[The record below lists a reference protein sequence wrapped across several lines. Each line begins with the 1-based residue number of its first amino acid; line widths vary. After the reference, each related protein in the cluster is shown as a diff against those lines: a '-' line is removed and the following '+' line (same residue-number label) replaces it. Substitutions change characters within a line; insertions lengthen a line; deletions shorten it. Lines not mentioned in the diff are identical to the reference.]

1 MIKLSK
7 QKFLTPRKWQ
17 QRTQEKFDQA
27 QKILDEYS
35 DQGYK
40 ITLRQLYYE
49 LVSKNIIANDQKEYN
64 NLGTLI
70 NDARYYGYVDW
81 EIMED
86 NVRTLN
92 YSGFYD
98 NIAHLIDN
106 SIDSYRLDRWQN
118 QDYYVEVWVEKDAL
132 SSFIKRVTN
141 QYQIP
146 LMVNRGYS
154 SATAMYKSSLR
165 FNRKTYQD
173 QKNCILLYLG
183 DHDPS
188 GLNMIEDIDNRLN
201 TFECSVKIVHVALT
215 MEQIEQYNPSPN
227 PAKIT
232 DSRSKGYIRKY
243 GNKSW
248 EIEALKPTTLIELVE
263 SYIKKYL
270 DEDKFQKI
278 IDKENND
285 KKRLKDIVYRDF
297 DN

>member
-1 MIKLSK
+1 MSK
-7 QKFLTPRKWQ
+7 QQFIRPRKWQ
-17 QRTQEKFDQA
+17 KKTQEKFDQA
-27 QKILDEYS
+27 QKILDEYAN
-35 DQGYK
+35 QGYK

-49 LVSKNIIANDQKEYN
+49 LVSKNVIANKQKEYN

-92 YSGFYD
+92 YSGFYAG
-98 NIAHLIDN
+98 IADLIEN
-106 SIDSYRLDRWQN
+106 SIGSYVLDRWQK

-154 SATAMYKSSLR
+154 SATAMYKSSKR
-165 FNRKTYQD
+165 FNRKSYQD
-173 QKNCILLYLG
+173 RKKCVILYLG

-188 GLNMIEDIDNRLN
+188 GLNMIEDIENRLG
-201 TFECSVKIVHVALT
+201 TFGCSVEIVHVALT
-215 MEQIEQYNPSPN
+215 MDQIEQYSPSPN
-227 PAKIT
+227 PAKVT
-232 DSRSKGYIRKY
+232 DSRSRGYIRKF

-263 SYIKKYL
+263 SNIKKYL
-270 DEDKFQKI
+270 DEDKFQEI
-278 IDKENND
+278 IDKENDD
-285 KKRLKDIVYRDF
+285 KERLKDMVYRDF

>member
-1 MIKLSK
+1 VTKLSK
-7 QKFLTPRKWQ
+7 RQFLTPRKWQ
-17 QRTQEKFDQA
+17 QKTQEKFDQA
-27 QKILDEYS
+27 QKILDEYAH
-35 DQGYK
+35 QGYK

-49 LVSKNIIANDQKEYN
+49 LVSKNVIANKQKEYN
-64 NLGTLI
+64 NLGNLI

-98 NIAHLIDN
+98 SIAHLIDN
-106 SIDSYRLDRWQN
+106 SISSYQLDRWQN

-141 QYQIP
+141 RLQIP

-154 SATAMYKSSLR
+154 SATAMYKSSKR
-165 FNRKTYQD
+165 FNRKFYQGS
-173 QKNCILLYLG
+173 KKCVILYLG

-188 GLNMIEDIDNRLN
+188 GLNMIDDIDNRLN
-201 TFECSVKIVHVALT
+201 TFGCSVEIVHVALT

-232 DSRSKGYIRKY
+232 DSRSKAYIKKF

-248 EIEALKPTTLIELVE
+248 EIEALKPKTLIELVE
-263 SYIKKYL
+263 SNIKKYL
-270 DEDKFQKI
+270 DEDKFQEI
-278 IDKENND
+278 IDKENDD
-285 KKRLKDIVYRDF
+285 KERLKDIVYRDF